1 VLSPPVQLGIAGA
14 DRDQAGR
21 QEVNRRLSIALI
33 IIAGAVLAVVILLS
47 IEALLI
53 DWGDW

>member
-1 VLSPPVQLGIAGA
+1 VQLGIAGA